1 MPKYKYKAKNEM
13 GKIVK
18 GTMEVADEK
27 ALYQFLKSEGKY
39 LISAVD
45 TEGEKKSQGKIKTK
59 VLIDFCRQL
68 GALLDAG
75 VTLVRALNIIAD
87 EEGLDPRYKMIY
99 NSILALIR
107 QGIPLSEAME
117 QQGNAFPV
125 LLISMIRSAE
135 ANGNIDQTSK
145 RMANHYEKEQKLN
158 GKVTSAMV
166 YPIILSVLLVI
177 VIIFVLT
184 YMVPQFDDIFSSMET
199 LPLPTV
205 ILLGISDGLKNHWI
219 AVIIVIAVVVTM
231 FRLLLRVPTVRL
243 TRDMIKLKIPLVG
256 KLLRRI
262 YTARFARTLSSLYG
276 SGLPIVT
283 ALQIGKSTIGNL
295 YIESQFEA
303 VIAKVRAGEA
313 LSASLSEI
321 DGFIRK
327 LASTILVGEETG
339 SLDDMLDS
347 TAESL
352 DYEAEKALEKMVSL
366 LEPLLIIIM
375 GLVIGF
381 VVVAVILPVYQSY
394 SSIGQGM

>member
-99 NSILALIR
+99 HSILALIR

-184 YMVPQFDDIFSSMET
+184 YMVPQFDDIFSTMET

>member
-1 MPKYKYKAKNEM
+1 MPKYKYKAKNEN
-13 GKIVK
+13 GKVVR
-18 GTMEVADEK
+18 GTMEAADEK

-39 LISAVD
+39 LVSSAD
-45 TEGEKKSQGKIKTK
+45 AEGDKKSQGKIKTK

-75 VTLVRALNIIAD
+75 VTLVRALNIIAE
-87 EEGLDPRYKMIY
+87 EEGLDPRYRMIY
-99 NSILALIR
+99 LSVLALIR
-107 QGIPLSEAME
+107 QGVPLSEAME
-117 QQGNAFPV
+117 QQGNAFPI

-135 ANGNIDQTSK
+135 ANGNIDQTAK
-145 RMANHYEKEQKLN
+145 RMANHYEKERKLN
-158 GKVTSAMV
+158 GKVTSAMI
-166 YPIILSVLLVI
+166 YPVILSILLVI

-184 YMVPQFDDIFSSMET
+184 YMVPQFDDIFSSMES

-205 ILLGISDGLKNHWI
+205 ILLGISDGLKNHWLG
-219 AVIIVIAVVVTM
+219 VIITVAVVVIG
-231 FRLLLRVPTVRL
+231 FRLLLRIPAVKL
-243 TRDMIKLKIPLVG
+243 TMDKIKLKLPIIG

-283 ALQIGKSTIGNL
+283 ALQIGKSTIGNR
-295 YIESQFEA
+295 YIESQFDA

-313 LSASLSEI
+313 LSSSLSEI
-321 DGFIRK
+321 DGFIKK
-327 LASTILVGEETG
+327 LSSTILVGEETG

-366 LEPLLIIIM
+366 LEPVLIIIM

-394 SSIGQGM
+394 STIGQGL

>member
-27 ALYQFLKSEGKY
+27 ALYQYLKSEGKY

-45 TEGEKKSQGKIKTK
+45 TEGERKSQGKIKTK

-166 YPIILSVLLVI
+166 YPIILSVLLVL

-184 YMVPQFDDIFSSMET
+184 YMVPQFDDIFSTMET

>member
-1 MPKYKYKAKNEM
+1 MPKYKYKAKNEN
-13 GKIVK
+13 GKVVK
-18 GTMEVADEK
+18 GTMEAADEK

-39 LISAVD
+39 LVSSAD
-45 TEGEKKSQGKIKTK
+45 AEGDKKSQGRIKTK

-75 VTLVRALNIIAD
+75 VTLVRALNIIAE
-87 EEGLDPRYKMIY
+87 EEGLDPRYRMIY
-99 NSILALIR
+99 LGVLALIR
-107 QGIPLSEAME
+107 QGVPLSEAME
-117 QQGNAFPV
+117 QQGNAFPI

-135 ANGNIDQTSK
+135 ANGNIDQTAK
-145 RMANHYEKEQKLN
+145 RMANHYEKERKLN
-158 GKVTSAMV
+158 GKVTSAMI
-166 YPIILSVLLVI
+166 YPVILSILLVV

-184 YMVPQFDDIFSSMET
+184 YMVPQFEDIFSSMES

-205 ILLGISDGLKNHWI
+205 ILLGISDGLKNHWL
-219 AVIIVIAVVVTM
+219 AVIITVAVVVIA
-231 FRLLLRVPTVRL
+231 FRLLLRIPAVKL
-243 TRDMIKLKIPLVG
+243 TMDKIKLKLPIIG

-295 YIESQFEA
+295 YIESQFDA

-313 LSASLSEI
+313 LSSSLSEI
-321 DGFIRK
+321 DGFIKK
-327 LASTILVGEETG
+327 LSSTILVGEETG

-366 LEPLLIIIM
+366 LEPVLIIIM

-394 SSIGQGM
+394 STIGQGL

>member
-1 MPKYKYKAKNEM
+1 MPKYKYKAKNEN
-13 GKIVK
+13 GKVVR
-18 GTMEVADEK
+18 GTMEAADEK

-39 LISAVD
+39 LVSSVD
-45 TEGEKKSQGKIKTK
+45 AEGDKKSQGKIKTK

-75 VTLVRALNIIAD
+75 VTLVRALNIIAE
-87 EEGLDPRYKMIY
+87 EEGLDPRYRMIY
-99 NSILALIR
+99 LSVLALIR
-107 QGIPLSEAME
+107 QGVPLSEAME
-117 QQGNAFPV
+117 QQGNAFPI

-135 ANGNIDQTSK
+135 ANGNIDQTAK
-145 RMANHYEKEQKLN
+145 RMANHYEKERKLN
-158 GKVTSAMV
+158 GKVTSAMI
-166 YPIILSVLLVI
+166 YPVILSILLVI

-184 YMVPQFDDIFSSMET
+184 YMVPQFDDIFSSMES

-205 ILLGISDGLKNHWI
+205 ILLGISDGLKNHWL
-219 AVIIVIAVVVTM
+219 AVIITVAVVVIG
-231 FRLLLRVPTVRL
+231 FRLLLRIPAVKL
-243 TRDMIKLKIPLVG
+243 TMDKIKLKLPIIG

-295 YIESQFEA
+295 YIESQFDA

-313 LSASLSEI
+313 LSSSLSEI
-321 DGFIRK
+321 DGFIKK
-327 LASTILVGEETG
+327 LSSTILVGEETG

-366 LEPLLIIIM
+366 LEPVLIIIM

-394 SSIGQGM
+394 STIGQGL

>member
-1 MPKYKYKAKNEM
+1 MPKYKYKAKNEN
-13 GKIVK
+13 GKIIK
-18 GTMEVADEK
+18 GTMEAADEK

-39 LISAVD
+39 LISSTDA
-45 TEGEKKSQGKIKTK
+45 EGDKRSQGKIKTK

-87 EEGLDPRYKMIY
+87 EEGLEPRYRMIY
-99 NSILALIR
+99 LGVLALIR
-107 QGIPLSEAME
+107 QGVPLSEAME

-135 ANGNIDQTSK
+135 ANGNIDQTAK
-145 RMANHYEKEQKLN
+145 RMATHYEKERKLN
-158 GKVTSAMV
+158 GKVTSAMI
-166 YPIILSVLLVI
+166 YPVILSILLVV

-184 YMVPQFDDIFSSMET
+184 YMVPQFDDIFSSMES

-205 ILLGISDGLKNHWI
+205 ILLGVSDGLKNHWI
-219 AVIIVIAVVVTM
+219 AVIIVIAVVIM
-231 FRLLLRVPTVRL
+231 AFRLLLRIPAVRL
-243 TRDMIKLKIPLVG
+243 TRDMIKLKIPIIG

-283 ALQIGKSTIGNL
+283 ALQIGKSTVGNL
-295 YIESQFEA
+295 YIESQFDA

-321 DGFIRK
+321 DGFIKK

-366 LEPLLIIIM
+366 LEPVLIIIM

-394 SSIGQGM
+394 STIGQGI

>member
-1 MPKYKYKAKNEM
+1 MPKYKYKAKNEN
-13 GKIVK
+13 GKVVR
-18 GTMEVADEK
+18 GTMEAADEK

-39 LISAVD
+39 LVSSVD
-45 TEGEKKSQGKIKTK
+45 AEGDKKSQGKIKTK

-75 VTLVRALNIIAD
+75 VTLVRALNIIAE
-87 EEGLDPRYKMIY
+87 EEGLDPRYRMIY
-99 NSILALIR
+99 LSVLALIR
-107 QGIPLSEAME
+107 QGVPLSEAME
-117 QQGNAFPV
+117 QQGNAFPI

-135 ANGNIDQTSK
+135 ANGNIDQTAT
-145 RMANHYEKEQKLN
+145 RMANHYEKERKLN
-158 GKVTSAMV
+158 GKVTSAMI
-166 YPIILSVLLVI
+166 YPVILSILLVI

-184 YMVPQFDDIFSSMET
+184 YMVPQFDDIFSSMES

-205 ILLGISDGLKNHWI
+205 ILLGISDGLKNHWL
-219 AVIIVIAVVVTM
+219 AVIITVAVVVIG
-231 FRLLLRVPTVRL
+231 FRLLLRIPAVKL
-243 TRDMIKLKIPLVG
+243 TMDKIKLKLPIIG

-295 YIESQFEA
+295 YIESQFDA

-313 LSASLSEI
+313 LSSSLSEI
-321 DGFIRK
+321 DGFIKK
-327 LASTILVGEETG
+327 LSSTILVGEETG

-366 LEPLLIIIM
+366 LEPVLIIIM

-394 SSIGQGM
+394 STIGQGL

>member
-45 TEGEKKSQGKIKTK
+45 TEGDKKSQGKIKTK

-99 NSILALIR
+99 HSILALIR

-166 YPIILSVLLVI
+166 YPIILSVLLVL

-394 SSIGQGM
+394 STIGQGM

>member
-99 NSILALIR
+99 NGILALIR

-184 YMVPQFDDIFSSMET
+184 YMVPQFDDIFSTMET

>member
-1 MPKYKYKAKNEM
+1 MPKYKYKAKNEN
-13 GKIVK
+13 GKVVR
-18 GTMEVADEK
+18 GTMEAADEK

-39 LISAVD
+39 LVSSAD
-45 TEGEKKSQGKIKTK
+45 AEGDKKSQGKIKTK

-75 VTLVRALNIIAD
+75 VTLVRALNIIAE
-87 EEGLDPRYKMIY
+87 EEGLDPRYRMIY
-99 NSILALIR
+99 LSVLALIR
-107 QGIPLSEAME
+107 QGVPLSEAME
-117 QQGNAFPV
+117 QQGNAFPI

-135 ANGNIDQTSK
+135 ANGNIDQTAK
-145 RMANHYEKEQKLN
+145 RMANHYEKERKLN
-158 GKVTSAMV
+158 GKVTSAMI
-166 YPIILSVLLVI
+166 YPVILSILLVI

-184 YMVPQFDDIFSSMET
+184 YMVPQFDDIFSSMES

-205 ILLGISDGLKNHWI
+205 ILLGISDGLKNHWLG
-219 AVIIVIAVVVTM
+219 VIITVAVVVIG
-231 FRLLLRVPTVRL
+231 FRLLLRIPAVKL
-243 TRDMIKLKIPLVG
+243 TMDKIKLKLPIIG

-295 YIESQFEA
+295 YIESQFDA

-313 LSASLSEI
+313 LSSSLSEI
-321 DGFIRK
+321 DGFIKK
-327 LASTILVGEETG
+327 LSSTILVGEETG

-366 LEPLLIIIM
+366 LEPVLIIIM

-394 SSIGQGM
+394 STIGQGL

>member
-1 MPKYKYKAKNEM
+1 MPKYKYKAKNEN
-13 GKIVK
+13 GKVVR
-18 GTMEVADEK
+18 GTMEAADEK

-39 LISAVD
+39 LVSSVD
-45 TEGEKKSQGKIKTK
+45 AEGDKKSQGKIKTK

-75 VTLVRALNIIAD
+75 VTLVRALNIIAE
-87 EEGLDPRYKMIY
+87 EEGLDPRYRMIY
-99 NSILALIR
+99 LSVLALIR
-107 QGIPLSEAME
+107 QGVPLSEAME
-117 QQGNAFPV
+117 QQGNAFPI

-135 ANGNIDQTSK
+135 ANGNIDQTAK
-145 RMANHYEKEQKLN
+145 RMANHYEKERKLN
-158 GKVTSAMV
+158 GKVTSAMI
-166 YPIILSVLLVI
+166 YPVILSILLVI

-184 YMVPQFDDIFSSMET
+184 YMVPQFDDIFSSMES

-205 ILLGISDGLKNHWI
+205 ILLGISDGLKNHWLG
-219 AVIIVIAVVVTM
+219 VIITVAVVVIG
-231 FRLLLRVPTVRL
+231 FRLLLRIPAVKL
-243 TRDMIKLKIPLVG
+243 TMDKIKLKLPIIG

-295 YIESQFEA
+295 YIESQFDA

-313 LSASLSEI
+313 LSSSLSEI
-321 DGFIRK
+321 DGFIKK
-327 LASTILVGEETG
+327 LSSTILVGEETG

-366 LEPLLIIIM
+366 LEPVLIIIM

-394 SSIGQGM
+394 STIGQGL